1 MGCDVSN
8 HFFVLLAAG
17 LSSYAVA
24 PGGESSAWGDEGTAV
39 VPPHEPTVWTVPCS
53 VGAGT
58 RFTARTDNTLGTESS
73 QPGQPFTSRVVT
85 PVMSSCGRDYISAGA
100 VLRGRVALAQQG
112 APPVLVLTLTDADTA
127 VGSRP
132 ISATVRSGAGLE
144 WIETNAGSSNPTF
157 LLYSPWSTARSRS
170 TSEGGNVQ
178 LTLPAGSLIEIELV
192 EPVLILP

>member
-1 MGCDVSN
+1 VSKQ
-8 HFFVLLAAG
+8 FLVLLAAG
-17 LSSYAVA
+17 LSGYALA
-24 PGGESSAWGDEGTAV
+24 PGGEATAWGDEGKAV
-39 VPPHEPTVWTVPCS
+39 VLPKEPAVWTPPCS

-73 QPGQPFTSRVVT
+73 QPGEPFTARVVT
-85 PVMSSCGRDYISAGA
+85 PVVSSCGHDFISAGA
-100 VLRGRVALAQQG
+100 VLRGRVTLAQQG
-112 APPVLVLTLTDADTA
+112 APPVLVLALTDADTA
-127 VGSRP
+127 VGPRP